1 MLHNIMKHA
10 TESGLLRKPYS
21 QFYLPLLFIHVL
33 KHGPISPGMIEWSL
47 VFWNPVV
54 DIIPFYLFLFI

>member
-1 MLHNIMKHA
+1 MQQ
-10 TESGLLRKPYS
+10 SGLLRKHYS

-33 KHGPISPGMIEWSL
+33 KHGLISPGMIEWSL